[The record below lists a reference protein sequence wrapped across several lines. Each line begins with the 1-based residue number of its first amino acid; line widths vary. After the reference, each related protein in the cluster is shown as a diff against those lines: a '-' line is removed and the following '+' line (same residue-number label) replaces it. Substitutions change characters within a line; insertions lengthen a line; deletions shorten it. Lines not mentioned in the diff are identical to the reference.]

1 MYCGEKLWRSK
12 NREICKGQARAA
24 KEAGSG
30 YICSHASALGN
41 CLRLSARST
50 HAVAVD
56 RHRAFIAILSLPST
70 TTISPSS
77 SSTMASTSNST
88 WVPTGRH
95 KVQVGTSLG
104 KALKARKGAVPP
116 KRSNLPERQFYSF
129 RCMSSLLLPSQLAW
143 GLRVLGRSAANFKP
157 ESIDSTRPG
166 TIQVQKNDTVRVE
179 RPTQAVCF
187 QSSPHL
193 FERHTDPLSLPL
205 LPAPP

>member
-1 MYCGEKLWRSK
+1 MDRGERNMGIHSLVLSIIIPSFYCGEKVWRSK

-30 YICSHASALGN
+30 HICSHASALGN

-70 TTISPSS
+70 TTIPPSS

-129 RCMSSLLLPSQLAW
+129 RCMSSL
-143 GLRVLGRSAANFKP
+143 V
-157 ESIDSTRPG
+157 
-166 TIQVQKNDTVRVE
+166 
-179 RPTQAVCF
+179 
-187 QSSPHL
+187 
-193 FERHTDPLSLPL
+193 LPL
-205 LPAPP
+205 QIAWSLLVLWRLDSKLQARVDRFDQAGDDTGAEE